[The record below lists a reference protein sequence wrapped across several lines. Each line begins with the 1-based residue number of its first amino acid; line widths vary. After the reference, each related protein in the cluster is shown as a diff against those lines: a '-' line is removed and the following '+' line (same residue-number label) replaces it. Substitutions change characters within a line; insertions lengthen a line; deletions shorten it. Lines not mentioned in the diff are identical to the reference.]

1 MNEKIEEKIE
11 HLFIKSEQKL
21 ALITSITEIFSD
33 FSSTDRIKHNTVHG
47 LLDILSEK
55 IIDSNSITGS
65 VLSDLAKLNSELEV
79 NKHG

>member
-11 HLFIKSEQKL
+11 QIFIKSEQKL

-33 FSSTDRIKHNTVHG
+33 FNSTDRNRHNTLHN

-55 IIDSNSITGS
+55 ITDSNSLAGS
-65 VLSDLAKLNSELEV
+65 VLSDLATLNTE
-79 NKHG
+79 GR